1 MPISIYAQAPGPVHH
16 AAHKLS
22 DHTGI
27 PLGTDDEGGQPLQI
41 ERNVERDPAISE
53 QGYVIRTGDDGTL
66 RISGNDDEGVANG
79 VYTLLRTLMVEH
91 RTDPFSRTWEIV
103 ETPQFRIRGMYVA
116 PYRFGGSYG
125 FAVLSPD
132 RWSLDEWIEYIDLM
146 RLCNQT
152 TLTLVPAGRLYH
164 PDVPQTERE
173 AWRYEVWRN
182 VMAYCHQVGMK
193 FNWLT
198 TPNYVPP
205 QTFWE
210 NPSLRAEH
218 QEVGGYYGCGLVWNK
233 AKDLILDVNRYTFE
247 YFKEL
252 DGLEMIYSET
262 GLSFDEETAADPAG
276 YFADAT
282 HAYRKLLRECGNDAD
297 YIFWN
302 WVFDLWSRVVIPQAL
317 LERCPKFRT
326 ILDDLLPLLP
336 KDIGWTDASM
346 LSVAQMFGPEIRAR
360 GNPAM
365 REGVLLGK
373 KWGFDPVI
381 NCFWYMNPE
390 YALNMLPHPYLTRA
404 VQEAAY
410 SRDELRPDGVQGYRL
425 APPCR
430 FLGDYTFFRL
440 AFNPSLAQEE
450 LIEEMASL
458 LCEEP
463 VHRAAVAEGIGLLE
477 AFWLDHDPQLLERA
491 ESLFAE
497 AVKAE
502 PSKHLARVG
511 GGTTFLLHIVRM
523 AQPNVSPEARK
534 AMRWELY
541 RILKTLDV
549 FQGITSNIVWQPE
562 SYAFFCWQVD
572 LMVRQYEWFRASR
585 PDRIDRNI
593 YPEATADFAALRWP
607 EDIDTPDPSTDR
619 PRGEMPGPLTYD

>member
-1 MPISIYAQAPGPVHH
+1 MPIRLYADAPVPVRH

-22 DHTGI
+22 DITGLSI
-27 PLGTDDEGGQPLQI
+27 GPSDDGGRI
-41 ERNVERDPAISE
+41 VEIARNLEPDPTIGE
-53 QGYVIRTGDDGTL
+53 QGYAIRSCDDGTI
-66 RISGNDDEGVANG
+66 RILGNDQEGVANG

-103 ETPQFRIRGMYVA
+103 ETPRFRIRGMYVA

-152 TLTLVPAGRLYH
+152 TLTLVPAGRLVH
-164 PDVPQTERE
+164 PDIPQTRRD
-173 AWRYEVWRN
+173 AWRYEVWRD
-182 VMAYCHQVGMK
+182 VMAHCHQVGMK

-210 NPSLRAEH
+210 NPSLRVEG
-218 QEVGGYYGCGLVWNK
+218 QEAGGYFGCGLVWDQ
-233 AKDLILDVNRYTFE
+233 AKDLILDISRYTFE
-247 YFKEL
+247 YFKGL

-262 GLSFDEETAADPAG
+262 GLSFDEATAADPAG
-276 YFADAT
+276 YFADVT
-282 HAYRKLLRECGNDAD
+282 HAYRQILRESGNDAD

-302 WVFDLWSRVVIPQAL
+302 WVFDLWSRVVISEEL
-317 LERCPKFRT
+317 LDRYPKFRT

-365 REGVLLGK
+365 REGVLLGR
-373 KWGFDPVI
+373 KWGFEPVI

-390 YALNMLPHPYLTRA
+390 YALNMLPHPYLSRA
-404 VQEAAY
+404 VQEATY

-430 FLGDYTFFRL
+430 FLGDYAFFRL
-440 AFNPSLAQEE
+440 AFDPSLTQED
-450 LIEEMASL
+450 LVTEMASL

-463 VHRAAVAEGIGLLE
+463 VHREAVAEGIRRLE
-477 AFWLDHDPQLLERA
+477 SFWLDHDPAELERA
-491 ESLFAE
+491 EHLFSE
-497 AVKAE
+497 AATVE
-502 PSKHLARVG
+502 SSKHLARVSG
-511 GGTTFLLHIVRM
+511 GVTFLHRIVQM
-523 AQPNVSPEARK
+523 AQPSTTDEARK
-534 AMRWELY
+534 AMRWDLY
-541 RILKTLDV
+541 QTLKGLDT
-549 FQGITSNIVWQPE
+549 FQGITSDIVWQPE
-562 SYAFFCWQVD
+562 SYAFFSWQVD
-572 LMVRQYEWFRASR
+572 LMVRQYVWFKTSR
-585 PDRIDRNI
+585 PDRIDRAI
-593 YPEATADFAALRWP
+593 YPEATVDFARLRWP
-607 EDIDTPDPSTDR
+607 DNVDTPGAKEDR